1 MELAD
6 DIAYGIHDLEDSIV
20 MGMVNYAD
28 FISDVAEPL
37 IELDIP
43 GISDKALPLAERNCS
58 VNIITNAKTPLAH
71 W

>member
-43 GISDKALPLAERNCS
+43 GISDKALPLAEKLFSEHHHER
-58 VNIITNAKTPLAH
+58 KTPLAH